1 MAEFDYL
8 FGYGDTGYADSD
20 GAVEP
25 VEAAALPRALPFDVE
40 GAVGADLYT
49 RHDRIG
55 GIDLYCGDC
64 VPIMKALPEGCIDM
78 VLSDI
83 PYGIS
88 FKSNHT
94 TNHDY
99 IANDSFEDWT
109 RNAPVWLQEFHRVLS
124 PTGVAVCCCGGG
136 GSLPTAAFFTQM
148 ILDAGFYLVQTC
160 IWDKKTIGLGWK
172 YRPSYE
178 TILVFS
184 KSRDNYNWGKRRTNV
199 SNIFRYNNVIPQK
212 DDHPTPKPVALM
224 RDLLRLHTEPD
235 MLVLEPFSG
244 GGTTALAC
252 EQEGRRCIAT
262 ELVDKYYDIGL
273 RRVWEE
279 HAQGKLF
286 TIDG

>member
-1 MAEFDYL
+1 MAEFDFLY
-8 FGYGDTGYADSD
+8 GYD
-20 GAVEP
+20 GLDAVTSAPPKE
-25 VEAAALPRALPFDVE
+25 VQLQRAVPFDIDAAIGGE
-40 GAVGADLYT
+40 LYS

-55 GIDLYCGDC
+55 GVDLFCGDC
-64 VPIMKALPEGCIDM
+64 VPIMKALPDGCIDM

-94 TNHDY
+94 DNHDY
-99 IANDSFEDWT
+99 IANDSFEDWQ
-109 RNAPVWLQEFHRVLS
+109 RNAPVWLQEFYRVLS

-184 KSRDNYNWGKRRTNV
+184 KSRDNYNWATRRTNV
-199 SNIFRYNNVIPQK
+199 FNIFHYNNVIPQK

-252 EQEGRRCIAT
+252 EMEGRRCIAT

-286 TIDG
+286 DFKDEK